1 MLLSDVDTPEPDEK
15 SLITY
20 ISQLYEIFPEPPPGH
35 PLFDAEA
42 QKKMA
47 HYRELATSLH
57 HWIREHTLVMQ
68 DRNFP
73 NTLVEMRRLAEES
86 QRFRTED
93 VPPRL
98 HEKERVVHAFRD
110 IERHLRDSG
119 ESIDR
124 ELHPESLERNW
135 KQLMMLYQERDQMI
149 HDEIKRLVS
158 LVFIKPKII
167 HVYMD

>member
-1 MLLSDVDTPEPDEK
+1 
-15 SLITY
+15 
-20 ISQLYEIFPEPPPGH
+20 
-35 PLFDAEA
+35 
-42 QKKMA
+42 
-47 HYRELATSLH
+47 
-57 HWIREHTLVMQ
+57 MQ

-110 IERHLRDSG
+110 LERHLRDSG

-149 HDEIKRLVS
+149 HDEIKRLVFTHSTVHICQS
-158 LVFIKPKII
+158 LILSTANFLHNLLNDI
-167 HVYMD
+167 